1 MSRVLLLFLVV
12 LLLLLLLLFMIL
24 DPHLFFLFFFFFF
37 LFSTTHTITS
47 GLLLTLSHAID
58 RFPDAHRTL
67 MEENDMISTLISH
80 YLFKIATKVDSSES
94 VCHTTLARRAAFRL
108 LVSISKC
115 DRSAGEQIFL
125 HMKEFDDSV
134 DHWSENLKAMRH
146 DVEGWKKDDS
156 GYCGLTNQGNT
167 CYLNA
172 TVQQIFMIQ
181 NLRRGLLSFHVP
193 VTLLEESKVGGGG
206 GGGGGNTASPD
217 KMETMRQLQRSM
229 CFLSEGTFAGYNP
242 KLLVDSCLNL
252 GMSEN
257 IYDQNCAAEFVM
269 KLLDRLEETT
279 KGTMHEK
286 LMKFHFSGSF
296 AHLTSRYSDEDVV
309 VPPEHLL
316 SRRTEAFQ
324 ILPLNIVEMGGRKH
338 STVESFLFFSLL
350 TERVA
355 SQLCM

>member
-1 MSRVLLLFLVV
+1 
-12 LLLLLLLLFMIL
+12 
-24 DPHLFFLFFFFFF
+24 
-37 LFSTTHTITS
+37 
-47 GLLLTLSHAID
+47 
-58 RFPDAHRTL
+58 

-80 YLFKIATKVDSSES
+80 YLFKIANKVDSSES
-94 VCHTTLARRAAFRL
+94 VCHTTLARRAAFNL

-115 DRSAGEQIFL
+115 DRSSGEKIFL

-181 NLRRGLLSFHVP
+181 NLRRGLLSFLVP
-193 VTLLEESKVGGGG
+193 VTLLEESKVGGEGKGSGG
-206 GGGGGNTASPD
+206 SGEGGGNTVSPD

-242 KLLVDSCLNL
+242 KPLVDSCLNL

-296 AHLTSRYSDEDVV
+296 AHLTSRYSDEDIV
-309 VPPEHLL
+309 VPQEHLL

-338 STVESFLFFSLL
+338 STCDEINYYLMFSLFGINFLVSIVHVTFVKSVVL
-350 TERVA
+350 T
-355 SQLCM
+355 